1 MTAPGDTPRAAA
13 PNGLRSV
20 LLAGGGTAGHVNPLL
35 AVAEELRRRDP
46 ATTLTVLGTATGLEA
61 RLVPERG
68 LPLALVPRV
77 PLPRRPS
84 PDLLRLPG
92 RLAAAGR
99 AAGEAIDRTGAQVVV
114 GFGGYVSTP
123 AYLAARRRRLPVVVH
138 EANARPGLANRL
150 GARWAAEVAV
160 TFPGTPL
167 PGAHVVGMPL
177 RAAVAGLAGR
187 RAADPRATH
196 DEAARA
202 LGLAADRPTV
212 LVTGGS
218 SGAVRLNAAVAAV
231 AVDLVAAG
239 AQVLHLTGAGKAD
252 AVRAA
257 LPAATG
263 GAGADVAAHYHVRE
277 YLSEMELAY
286 AVASLVVCRSGAA
299 TVCELAALG
308 RRAVYVPLPI
318 GNGEQRLNAAP
329 LVAAG
334 GGLLVA
340 DADLTPAWLR
350 TEVLPLHADRARLAA
365 MGAAAAAAGTLDGA
379 ARVADLVERAAA
391 AGAAGPRSAGDD
403 HPPAGGPSGVPS
415 GGDPPAD
422 RR

>member
-1 MTAPGDTPRAAA
+1 MSATGTGPAGP
-13 PNGLRSV
+13 LRSV

-46 ATTLTVLGTATGLEA
+46 ATTLTVLGTAAGLEA

-92 RLAAAGR
+92 RLTAAVR
-99 AAGEAIDRTGAQVVV
+99 AAGDAIDAAGAEVVV
-114 GFGGYVSTP
+114 GFGGYVATP
-123 AYLAARRRRLPVVVH
+123 AYLAARRRGIPVVVH

-167 PGAHVVGMPL
+167 PRAPVVGMPL
-177 RAAVAGLAGR
+177 RAAVADLAR
-187 RAADPRATH
+187 RRSEDPGGIHAA
-196 DEAARA
+196 AAA
-202 LGLAADRPTV
+202 ELGLDPDRPTV

-218 SGAVRLNAAVAAV
+218 LGAARLNAAVAAV
-231 AVDLVAAG
+231 ADDLVAAG

-257 LPAATG
+257 LPAG
-263 GAGADVAAHYHVRE
+263 DAARHYHVRE
-277 YLSEMELAY
+277 YLSAMELAY
-286 AVASLVVCRSGAA
+286 AVTALAVCRSGAA
-299 TVCELAALG
+299 TVSELAALG
-308 RRAVYVPLPI
+308 LPAVYVPLPI

-329 LVAAG
+329 VVSAG
-334 GGLLVA
+334 GGLLVD
-340 DADLTPAWLR
+340 DADLTPQWLR
-350 TEVLPLHADRARLAA
+350 EHVLPLLADRTRLDA
-365 MGAAAAAAGTLDGA
+365 MGRAAAAAGTVDGA
-379 ARVADLVERAAA
+379 ARVADLVERATT
-391 AGAAGPRSAGDD
+391 RT
-403 HPPAGGPSGVPS
+403 GV
-415 GGDPPAD
+415 